1 MRTISLHHLC
11 SKRLAAGIAA
21 SIRILACAA
30 ALCIPFSVAA
40 QKKPAKAPAT
50 QSPKAASANTS
61 AAAPTTLTPRHPKYA
76 IAITQAEKMLGS
88 MVIELLPEVAPK
100 HVANFDSLV
109 RTKFYNGTA
118 FHRVVPGFMIQGGDP
133 NSKSKPKETWGMG
146 DPSQKTVPAEFGKLS
161 HTRGMIAAARL
172 GNDVNSAT
180 SQFFICHGDAKFLD
194 GQYTI
199 FGRVISG
206 MDVVDS
212 IAKVPCDMNSGGEK
226 ALPQEKVE
234 MTITPKA
241 QYVISV
247 THGGKTLGDITIETL
262 PEVAPKHVAQIDSLV
277 AEKTFDGTAFHRVI
291 PGFMIQGGDL
301 GSKPNGRP
309 KNEWGQGLPGL
320 KTLPAEFS
328 KLSHKRGMVSMARL
342 GNDVNSATTQ
352 FFICHGDPTFLDN
365 QYTIWAQVVT
375 GMEIVDKVAA
385 VPCAQG
391 SDGAVSSPVEKVEMQ
406 IRKK

>member
-1 MRTISLHHLC
+1 MAYTD
-11 SKRLAAGIAA
+11 
-21 SIRILACAA
+21 
-30 ALCIPFSVAA
+30 ALA
-40 QKKPAKAPAT
+40 QKKANKAAPAT
-50 QSPKAASANTS
+50 SKAAPAAAATTP
-61 AAAPTTLTPRHPKYA
+61 AAPTVRHPKYVVA
-76 IAITQAEKMLGS
+76 VTQAGKPLGS
-88 MVIELLPEVAPK
+88 LTIELLPEVAPK
-100 HVANFDSLV
+100 HTANFDSLV
-109 RTKFYNGTA
+109 KAKFYDGTA

-133 NSKSKPKETWGMG
+133 NSKSKPKETWGTG
-146 DPSQKTVPAEFGKLS
+146 DPSQKTVPAEFSKLS

-247 THGGKTLGDITIETL
+247 THGGKPLGDITIEAL

-277 AEKTFDGTAFHRVI
+277 AEKAFDGTAFHRVI

-301 GSKPNGRP
+301 GSKPNARP
-309 KNEWGQGLPGL
+309 KNEWGQGVPGL

-375 GMEIVDKVAA
+375 GMEIVDKIAA

-391 SDGAVSSPVEKVEMQ
+391 GDGAVSAPVDKVEMQ